1 MTPTELA
8 NRFVRLRPWSRNG
21 ERAVHKPLLAL
32 LLLGRIANGQCT
44 PVAFD
49 DIAPQMKI
57 LLEDFGRVGSA
68 KTAHNPFWHMQSDGI
83 WKLDGPTE
91 LLARRMG
98 ATPTIGELRNP
109 DVRGQFTPE
118 VLALLKSDPQLIH
131 EIAHQLVEA
140 NFPSSI
146 AQDVLD
152 ATGIPPLNVITAEEE
167 PPKEDHPATQGESAM
182 QTTTRRRRDPA
193 FREKVL
199 VAYEYR
205 CCVCGF
211 DLRLG
216 RQIVGVEAAH
226 IRWFQFDGPDT
237 TTNGL
242 SLCATHHKM
251 FDLGAFTVAP
261 ETLRILFST
270 LANGSDATRR
280 QAQDFHSKAISPPQS
295 KSDTPDSD
303 FLKWHE
309 TQVFKG
315 EVRT

>member
-1 MTPTELA
+1 MTPSEIVNKFTS
-8 NRFVRLRPWSRNG
+8 LRPWSRNG

-32 LLLGRIANGQCT
+32 LLLGRIANGQSS
-44 PVAFD
+44 PVTYDA
-49 DIAPQMKI
+49 IAPQMRT
-57 LLEDFGRVGSA
+57 LLEDFGRLGSA
-68 KTAHNPFWHMQSDGI
+68 KTAHNPFWHLQSDGI
-83 WKLDGPTE
+83 WKLEGPAS
-91 LLARRMG
+91 LLARPMG
-98 ATPTIGELRNP
+98 ATPNIGELRDPN
-109 DVRGQFTPE
+109 VRGQFTPE
-118 VLALLKSDPQLIH
+118 VLSVLNSNPQLIH

-152 ATGIPPLNVITAEEE
+152 ATGIPPLTAITAHEAPPPEEDN
-167 PPKEDHPATQGESAM
+167 KSAS

-193 FREKVL
+193 FRENVL
-199 VAYEYR
+199 IAYEYR

-237 TTNGL
+237 TNNGL
-242 SLCATHHKM
+242 ALCATHHKM

-261 ETLRILFST
+261 QTLKILFST
-270 LANGSDATRR
+270 LANGSDTTRR
-280 QAQDFHSKAISPPQS
+280 QAQDFHSKPISQPQS
-295 KSDTPDSD
+295 NGDIPNPD

-309 TQVFKG
+309 EQVFKG
-315 EVRT
+315 EVRQ